1 MLTLPAWCITEKFE
15 HLDSIWFFQENIR
28 LLKVDLSWNG
38 FGVDGAKALGA
49 TLAENGVLERLN
61 LAGNRM
67 SDVAIMHIAT
77 GLGRNEGLLELNVR
91 VHLHSAK

>member
-1 MLTLPAWCITEKFE
+1 M
-15 HLDSIWFFQENIR
+15 
-28 LLKVDLSWNG
+28 KVNLSWNG

-77 GLGRNEGLLELNVR
+77 GLSRNEGLLELNVG
-91 VHLHSAK
+91 VHISCIHAE

>member
-1 MLTLPAWCITEKFE
+1 MSSHSVL
-15 HLDSIWFFQENIR
+15 FQENIR

-38 FGVDGAKALGA
+38 FGVDGAQALGG
-49 TLAENGVLERLN
+49 TLGENPMLERLN

-77 GLGRNEGLLELNVR
+77 GLSRNEGLLELNVR
-91 VHLHSAK
+91 LPSH